1 VRITPAHLRRT
12 VSLLAIAGLAA
23 SVTLLGPPAQAVPSL
38 GQLNGI
44 TATLDQEAAIPGTAW
59 GVDEVSKKVVV
70 SYDDTVKGDK
80 LAALTAVTKRFGT
93 AIRLER
99 MPGTLTHYIQGG
111 DAIYTGGARCSLG
124 FNVQNSSGQRFFLT
138 AGHCTNIG
146 ATWYAN
152 SSQTTVL
159 GTRTQSVFPGE
170 DHGVVRYTNTSIAN
184 PGRVNLYNGS
194 FQDITTSANAVVG
207 QSARRSGSTTGV
219 RSGSVTGLNQTVNYP
234 QGQVRGLIRTN
245 ICAQPG
251 DSGGSLFSGS
261 TALGLTSGGSGNCT
275 SGGTTFFEPVT
286 RPLNRYGLRV
296 Y

>member
-1 VRITPAHLRRT
+1 MRITPAHLRRT

-23 SVTLLGPPAQAVPSL
+23 SVTLLGAPAQAVPSL

-44 TATLDQEAAIPGTAW
+44 TATLDKEAAIPGTAW

-70 SYDDTVKGDK
+70 SIDDSVKGDK
-80 LAALTAVTKRFGT
+80 LAALTAVTKRFGS

-99 MPGTLTHYIQGG
+99 MPGTLTTLIQGG
-111 DAIYTGGARCSLG
+111 DAIFTGGARCSLG
-124 FNVQNSSGQRFFLT
+124 FNVQNSAGQRFFLT

-146 ATWYAN
+146 ATW
-152 SSQTTVL
+152 SQSGGTVI
-159 GTRTQSVFPGE
+159 GSRVAGQSVFPGE
-170 DHGVVRYTNTSIAN
+170 DHGVVRYTNTSIAT

-194 FQDITTSANAVVG
+194 FQDITTSGNAFVG
-207 QSARRSGSTTGV
+207 QAARRSGSTTGV
-219 RSGSVTGLNQTVNYP
+219 RSGSVTGLNATVNYP

-251 DSGGSLFSGS
+251 DSGGSLFAGS

-275 SGGTTFFEPVT
+275 TGGTTFFEPVT
-286 RPLNRYGLRV
+286 RPLNRYGYRV